1 MEGIVLIGYTAAV
14 FIGLIVGLTGAGGS
28 ILALPILTY
37 FFGVPAELATGYSLF
52 VVGWVAA
59 VGALRNGQKGNIDYK
74 IATVFAPP
82 TIAAVYFT
90 RKVIVPAIPE
100 TIIQF
105 EEVALS
111 KDLAIML
118 LFAIVMLFASISMLR
133 KKTHNTSD
141 SVDLKWDLSRVL
153 KVVIEATVVG
163 VLTGLVGAGG
173 GFIIVPALVLLAK
186 LPIHRAV
193 GTSMFIIAS
202 KSLIG
207 FLGDVTNPSLI
218 IDWTFLIGFTF
229 VAMLGLAV
237 GLPFSAKVPAP
248 KLKKGFGVFVL
259 VMAVFILV
267 DKISSL

>member
-141 SVDLKWDLSRVL
+141 SIDLKWDLSRVL

-173 GFIIVPALVLLAK
+173 GFIIVPALALLAK

>member
-141 SVDLKWDLSRVL
+141 SIDLKWDLSRVL

>member
-141 SVDLKWDLSRVL
+141 SIDLKWDLSRVL

-259 VMAVFILV
+259 VMAVFILI

>member
-153 KVVIEATVVG
+153 KVVTEATVVG

-207 FLGDVTNPSLI
+207 FLGDVTNPSLT

-229 VAMLGLAV
+229 IAMLGLAV

-259 VMAVFILV
+259 VMAVFILI

>member
-1 MEGIVLIGYTAAV
+1 MEGIVLIGYIAAV
-14 FIGLIVGLTGAGGS
+14 FIGLVVGLTGAGGS

-37 FFGVPAELATGYSLF
+37 FFGVPVELATGYSLF
-52 VVGWVAA
+52 IVGWVAA

-74 IATVFAPP
+74 IAMVFAPP

-90 RKVIVPAIPE
+90 RKVIVPAFPE

-105 EEVALS
+105 QEVALS

-118 LFAIVMLFASISMLR
+118 LFAIVMLFAAISMLR
-133 KKTHNTSD
+133 KKTQKITDSD
-141 SVDLKWDLSRVL
+141 HFEWDVLRVL
-153 KVVIEATVVG
+153 KVVTEAIIVG
-163 VLTGLVGAGG
+163 ILTGLVGAGG
-173 GFIIVPALVLLAK
+173 GFIIVPALVLLVK

-207 FLGDVTNPSLI
+207 FLGDVSNPNI
-218 IDWTFLIGFTF
+218 EIDWTFLIGFTF
-229 VAMLGLAV
+229 IAMLGLAV

-259 VMAVFILV
+259 VMAVFILI

>member
-1 MEGIVLIGYTAAV
+1 MEGILLIGYIAAV
-14 FIGLIVGLTGAGGS
+14 FIGLVVGLTGAGGS

-37 FFGVPAELATGYSLF
+37 FFGVPVELATGYSLF

-90 RKVIVPAIPE
+90 RKIIVPAIPE
-100 TIIQF
+100 TIVQF
-105 EEVALS
+105 QGLALS

-118 LFAIVMLFASISMLR
+118 LFAVIMLFAALSMLR
-133 KKTHNTSD
+133 NKTQNTSD
-141 SVDLKWDLSRVL
+141 SRDLQWDVSRVL
-153 KVVIEATVVG
+153 KVVTEAIIIG

-207 FLGDVTNPSLI
+207 FLGDVMNPSLV

-229 VAMLGLAV
+229 IAMLGLAV

-259 VMAVFILV
+259 VMAVFILI

>member
-153 KVVIEATVVG
+153 KVVTEATVVG

>member
-141 SVDLKWDLSRVL
+141 SIDLKWDLSRVL
-153 KVVIEATVVG
+153 KVVTEATVVG

>member
-1 MEGIVLIGYTAAV
+1 MEGIVIIGYVAAI
-14 FIGLIVGLTGAGGS
+14 FIGLVVGLTGAGGS

-37 FFGVPAELATGYSLF
+37 LFGISEDLATGYSLF

-59 VGALRNGQKGNIDYK
+59 VGAFRNGQKGNIDYK
-74 IATVFAPP
+74 IAMVFAPP

-90 RKVIVPAIPE
+90 RKVIAPAIPE

-105 EEVALS
+105 QGLALS
-111 KDLAIML
+111 KGLAIML
-118 LFAIVMLFASISMLR
+118 LFAVVMLLAALSMLR
-133 KKTHNTSD
+133 KKKQNTSD
-141 SVDLKWDLSRVL
+141 SIDLQWDVSRVL
-153 KVVIEATVVG
+153 KVVTEATVVG

-207 FLGDVTNPSLI
+207 FLGDVTNPSLT

-229 VAMLGLAV
+229 IAMLGLAV

-259 VMAVFILV
+259 VMAVFILI